1 MRISYELSF
10 NSNDMDKQLCYHAVF
25 YFKWT
30 FLCLKTHKPITV
42 AIIVMKLII

>member
-10 NSNDMDKQLCYHAVF
+10 NSNDMDKQWCYHALF
-25 YFKWT
+25 YFKRT
-30 FLCLKTHKPITV
+30 FLCLKPNKPITV